1 MIAPTRS
8 ELIELKHKVSLAQKG
23 HSLLKRKQDALI
35 REFLENVQ
43 SYKRQKM
50 AIHANVVAT
59 YKALSLDTA
68 YTGIFVARSFS
79 YAVHPCFKLTK
90 TEKNLLG
97 VHIPELHVE
106 RTRDTELTHFEAS
119 PLLAEAARKF
129 QNLFKELIELAS
141 MEMKIKAM
149 AEEIK
154 KTKRRVNSLEHIQ
167 IPKLIET
174 VSWIKFVLNEQE
186 RDNFSRLKSL
196 KKKMEN
202 A

>member
-1 MIAPTRS
+1 
-8 ELIELKHKVSLAQKG
+8 
-23 HSLLKRKQDALI
+23 
-35 REFLENVQ
+35 
-43 SYKRQKM
+43 
-50 AIHANVVAT
+50 
-59 YKALSLDTA
+59 
-68 YTGIFVARSFS
+68 
-79 YAVHPCFKLTK
+79 
-90 TEKNLLG
+90 
-97 VHIPELHVE
+97 
-106 RTRDTELTHFEAS
+106 
-119 PLLAEAARKF
+119 
-129 QNLFKELIELAS
+129 
-141 MEMKIKAM
+141 MKIKAM

>member
-8 ELIELKHKVSLAQKG
+8 ELIELKHKVGLAQKG

-43 SYKRQKM
+43 EYKKRKM
-50 AIHANVVAT
+50 AIHENVVQT
-59 YKALSLDTA
+59 YKSLSLDIA

-79 YAVHPCFKLTK
+79 YAVVPCFTLTK
-90 TEKNLLG
+90 KEKNLLG
-97 VHIPELHVE
+97 VHIPQL
-106 RTRDTELTHFEAS
+106 RIDRKRDTEMTHFEAS
-119 PLLAEAARKF
+119 PLLADATRKF
-129 QNLFKELIELAS
+129 QNLYQELVELAS

-167 IPKLIET
+167 IPKMIDN
-174 VSWIKFVLNEQE
+174 VNRIKFVLNEQE

-196 KKKMEN
+196 KKKMDN